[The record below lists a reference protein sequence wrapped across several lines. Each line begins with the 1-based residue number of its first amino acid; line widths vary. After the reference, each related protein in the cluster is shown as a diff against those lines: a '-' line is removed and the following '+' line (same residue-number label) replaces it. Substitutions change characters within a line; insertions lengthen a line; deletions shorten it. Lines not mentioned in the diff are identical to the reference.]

1 VHASDTD
8 ASGGNVA
15 AWLWFFGS
23 FVVFLVS
30 SVTLVVMAARPP
42 RRQSAP

>member
-1 VHASDTD
+1 MVFA
-8 ASGGNVA
+8 
-15 AWLWFFGS
+15 

-30 SVTLVVMAARPP
+30 SVTLVVMAARPA